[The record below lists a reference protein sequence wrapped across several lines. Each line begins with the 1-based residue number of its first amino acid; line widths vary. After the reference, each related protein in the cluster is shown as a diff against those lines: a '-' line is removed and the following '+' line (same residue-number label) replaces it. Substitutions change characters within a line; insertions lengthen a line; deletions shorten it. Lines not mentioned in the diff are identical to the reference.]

1 MAATNNAATAMQE
14 RLKGL
19 FAETLGMR
27 FLEVTPERVRAELDV
42 REELCTVPGIMHGG
56 AIMAFADTLGGV
68 ATSLNLPPNAG
79 TTTIESKTN
88 FLAAARVGQTIH
100 GECAPLHRGKQT
112 LVWQTRV
119 TADDRLVALV
129 TQTQMVLAAKQT
141 PQEVL
146 AALFAEKP
154 VDEQKALLAK
164 LERAGAGLYRG
175 WAASEP
181 DAATKEALLGAA
193 EREEENARTLEE
205 RRGSA

>member
-1 MAATNNAATAMQE
+1 MSDNSDSAAAMQD

-19 FAETLGMR
+19 FAEVLGIR
-27 FLEVTPERVRAELDV
+27 FIEVTAERVAAELDV
-42 REELCTVPGIMHGG
+42 REDLCTVPGIMHGG

-68 ATSLNLPPNAG
+68 ATSLNLPPGAG

-88 FLAAARVGQTIH
+88 FLAAARTGQTIK
-100 GECAPLHRGKQT
+100 GVCVPLHRGKQT

-119 TADDRLVALV
+119 TVDGRLVALV
-129 TQTQMVLAAKQT
+129 TQTQIVLAAKQT

-154 VDEQKALLAK
+154 IDEQKALLAT
-164 LERAGAGLYRG
+164 LERAGAGLYRA

-181 DAATKEALLGAA
+181 VASVKEALLAA
-193 EREEENARTLEE
+193 ADREEENARTLE
-205 RRGSA
+205 G